1 MAVLDTGL
9 TVDVFASSLFFVEI
23 MGLCPM
29 SPQALKGLKEKLY
42 QNNLFVFLLAQVF
55 FF

>member
-29 SPQALKGLKEKLY
+29 SPQAPRTGLKKSFTKITYL
-42 QNNLFVFLLAQVF
+42 F